1 MLQTASEHLGV
12 KVWVNADGTPG
23 MQRLTTTSAPQR
35 ISSVI
40 SSRNLIKR
48 IDENAGDDPTTN
60 GKYFSKRVLAFEES
74 KKRWVILYQT
84 KQLRLMN
91 KGSKYVKIWGN
102 VPNFKNPQHLKEI
115 VHILEMSEPI
125 HKRGR
130 LILESLCYT
139 KRRTAKI
146 GRFLVVPK
154 RDDKKLFDTEFAGKN
169 NQYPLLRQSS
179 ENGRKPTD
187 FRVTLRPIDSP
198 NIDMIFIV
206 HPKTLFLQLPET
218 IDKQTYKQL

>member
-23 MQRLTTTSAPQR
+23 MQRLTKTSAPRR

-60 GKYFSKRVLAFEES
+60 GKYFSKRVLAFEKS

-115 VHILEMSEPI
+115 VHILELSEPI
-125 HKRGR
+125 HK
-130 LILESLCYT
+130 
-139 KRRTAKI
+139 ADA
-146 GRFLVVPK
+146 V
-154 RDDKKLFDTEFAGKN
+154 
-169 NQYPLLRQSS
+169 
-179 ENGRKPTD
+179 
-187 FRVTLRPIDSP
+187 
-198 NIDMIFIV
+198 
-206 HPKTLFLQLPET
+206 
-218 IDKQTYKQL
+218 